1 MRHQQRRFGPP
12 STFFDS
18 FEWQTYQV
26 FFSQPP
32 RGIAIIMRKKLLLSN
47 DVPTVPWQTNDE
59 PRKRRTVFILRK
71 TNLKLKLGSM
81 TMPEHTA
88 VGGGLAFLPTL
99 IVICAVLKQ
108 SKNISALAQLGRYA
122 FQVYD
127 LCFVQNKV

>member
-1 MRHQQRRFGPP
+1 MNH
-12 STFFDS
+12 
-18 FEWQTYQV
+18 V
-26 FFSQPP
+26 NVV
-32 RGIAIIMRKKLLLSN
+32 LL
-47 DVPTVPWQTNDE
+47 
-59 PRKRRTVFILRK
+59 FILRK

>member
-1 MRHQQRRFGPP
+1 
-12 STFFDS
+12 
-18 FEWQTYQV
+18 
-26 FFSQPP
+26 
-32 RGIAIIMRKKLLLSN
+32 
-47 DVPTVPWQTNDE
+47 
-59 PRKRRTVFILRK
+59 
-71 TNLKLKLGSM
+71 M